1 MFVLD
6 CICLPLAATKALLY
20 ELLGKLTNCA
30 QFLQFVRLSGIKLK
44 PQWRSELQ
52 LMGLTNKLFVHL
64 FSDKLF

>member
-30 QFLQFVRLSGIKLK
+30 QFLQFVRLPRIK

-52 LMGLTNKLFVHL
+52 LKALTNKSPGTGLAVC
-64 FSDKLF
+64 SPVQ

>member
-30 QFLQFVRLSGIKLK
+30 QFLQFVRLSGIKPK
-44 PQWRSELQ
+44 WRSELQ
-52 LMGLTNKLFVHL
+52 LMVLTNKLFVHL